1 MAAYNLTLVK
11 AFLNYPEEFWIFIS
25 SRIIYVDSTIPGNE
39 IFYNTFM
46 KFDSQNKLQ
55 DIKVMIPSIID
66 LNTALI
72 TTHELKHAYDLYL
85 RLGQEIDEEH
95 ESFEEDA
102 IAVEKEFVKKN
113 SDIKHN
119 I

>member
-1 MAAYNLTLVK
+1 MCGIAGYLGKNPDKKVLKKMTD
-11 AFLNYPEEFWIFIS
+11 
-25 SRIIYVDSTIPGNE
+25 RIKHRGPDAEGFYVD
-39 IFYNTFM
+39 
-46 KFDSQNKLQ
+46 D
-55 DIKVMIPSIID
+55 KVALGHRRLSIID

-72 TTHELKHAYDLYL
+72 TTHELKHAYDSYL

-102 IAVEKEFVKKN
+102 IALEKEFVKKY